1 MVSNIAEPVFLV
13 ILLIVMSGCLKY
25 CLQRTFDSID
35 EVYLLHLL
43 NTIARQLEPTCQS
56 KTNMLLEVSS
66 DSSPTA
72 DDQETRRR
80 ELLERL
86 VQYSDTNT
94 NKYTID
100 CNGSN

>member
-1 MVSNIAEPVFLV
+1 MLNLGPPERQ
-13 ILLIVMSGCLKY
+13 CE
-25 CLQRTFDSID
+25 RTFDSID

-94 NKYTID
+94 NTID